1 MKMKENIKSKYI
13 GFRCPI
19 KLYEEKLK
27 NEKNMSKTITNAL
40 QRDYGQNM
48 IEGFI
53 QYSNL
58 FHLLEKHFKN
68 RHTLKIE
75 EFINF
80 INLIVKNPD
89 VIDKTEKRLKEEDK
103 LNELS

>member
-1 MKMKENIKSKYI
+1 MKMKENIKSKYM

-19 KLYEEKLK
+19 KLYEKKLK
-27 NEKNMSKTITNAL
+27 NKKNMSKTITNAL
-40 QRDYGQNM
+40 QRNYGQSM

-89 VIDKTEKRLKEEDK
+89 VIDKAEKRLKEEDK